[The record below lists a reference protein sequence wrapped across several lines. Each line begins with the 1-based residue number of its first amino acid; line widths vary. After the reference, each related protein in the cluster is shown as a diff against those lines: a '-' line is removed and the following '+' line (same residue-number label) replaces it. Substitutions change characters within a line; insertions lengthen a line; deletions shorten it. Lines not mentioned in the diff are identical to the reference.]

1 MHNQNKIIYPFLW
14 FCTSKR
20 IKNGT
25 LIGSLFLSVC
35 SSVKIILTLI
45 DLRLI
50 KIALSEI
57 QVYRP
62 LEHRTIQIKE
72 KIGKVKFISYLLAPF
87 ILNMYKYW
95 RT

>member
-1 MHNQNKIIYPFLW
+1 MVFQGSVPQKKKNQHPY
-14 FCTSKR
+14 R
-20 IKNGT
+20 IM
-25 LIGSLFLSVC
+25 LLSVC

-57 QVYRP
+57 QIYRP

-95 RT
+95 RI